1 MTATTPDLA
10 ATPPSRKGF
19 FAPRWLV
26 YTFGGLVILA
36 IGFVV
41 GRRVGRNHDRGH
53 GRGRFD
59 GRGRFG
65 DHHDVAG
72 RGLGLLLAIVVL
84 VLIVAAI
91 VALVRHFSAAKH
103 EGDASAER
111 VLADRFARGEI
122 DEEEFL
128 RRRTALRTEHRGR

>member
-10 ATPPSRKGF
+10 GAPQPRKGF

-26 YTFGGLVILA
+26 YTLGGLVILV
-36 IGFVV
+36 IGFAV
-41 GRRVGRNHDRGH
+41 GRRVGRNHDRGRVRRSTAGTLRRPPH
-53 GRGRFD
+53 
-59 GRGRFG
+59 
-65 DHHDVAG
+65 VAG
-72 RGLGLLLAIVVL
+72 RGSRSPDRDRRAR
-84 VLIVAAI
+84 AHRCAI

-103 EGDASAER
+103 EGEGAANAER

-128 RRRTALRTEHRGR
+128 RRRAALRT

>member
-10 ATPPSRKGF
+10 ATPPPRRGF

-26 YTFGGLVILA
+26 YTLGGLAILVV
-36 IGFVV
+36 GFGV
-41 GRRVGRNHDRGH
+41 GRRVGRNHDRGD

-59 GRGRFG
+59 DGGRFG
-65 DHHDVAG
+65 DHHHVAG
-72 RGLGLLLAIVVL
+72 RGLGLLIALVVL

-103 EGDASAER
+103 EGAASAER

-128 RRRTALRTEHRGR
+128 RRRTALRT